1 MLQARWEKSEEN
13 SQADLDFLARNAFAV
28 MDFAAGAKIASF

>member
-1 MLQARWEKSEEN
+1 MRDAARATAKMLQARWEKSEEN
-13 SQADLDFLARNAFAV
+13 FP